1 MQCQHVFRCDRPVM
15 GLPCWPRFFLGGVGK
30 GPIYID
36 NNYPKIITYKNYQ
49 SWASHVGSL
58 RYTHRLTE
66 IVSVALL
73 LVGCLLG
80 GRIRLMRLQSAMGM
94 SSLTSGFTI

>member
-1 MQCQHVFRCDRPVM
+1 MCSVNTYSGVTGQSWVSHV
-15 GLPCWPRFFLGGVGK
+15 GHGFFFFGGGK

-80 GRIRLMRLQSAMGM
+80 GRIRLMRLR
-94 SSLTSGFTI
+94 